1 MLLNVQNITKTYVRT
16 EMRAET
22 FKALDNVSLYVEQGE
37 CVGIIGP
44 SGSGK
49 STLAHVIAGLEAP
62 DCGTI
67 TFDGVTRGV
76 TCGVARENGTAH
88 SRGKRARIK
97 TAWAGMQMIFQNP
110 EASFLPS
117 MTMGRAIAEGIAYQ
131 TRQEQ
136 TRLTKKE
143 CECMVNKALEE
154 VGLPASF
161 AQKHAFEMS
170 GGQCQRAA
178 IARAIIGNP
187 KLIICDEPT
196 SALDVTVQARIMEL
210 LEHLHQQHGV
220 ALVFISHN
228 MALVNNLCSRI
239 YCLEAGHITDHLVA
253 S

>member
-1 MLLNVQNITKTYVRT
+1 MLLNVQNITKTYART
-16 EMRAET
+16 EMRTET
-22 FKALDNVSLYVEQGE
+22 FKVLDNVSLYVEQGE

-62 DCGTI
+62 DCGTV
-67 TFDGVTRGV
+67 TFDGFARDVTRASGKV
-76 TCGVARENGTAH
+76 Y
-88 SRGKRARIK
+88 SRGERARIK

-136 TRLTKKE
+136 ARLTKKE
-143 CECMVNKALEE
+143 RECMVNKALEE
-154 VGLPASF
+154 VGLPVSF

-196 SALDVTVQARIMEL
+196 SALDVTIQARIMEL

-220 ALVFISHN
+220 SLVFISHN

-239 YCLEAGHITDHLVA
+239 YRLEAGRITDQLVA
-253 S
+253 L

>member
-16 EMRAET
+16 ET
-22 FKALDNVSLYVEQGE
+22 FKALDDVSLYVEQGE

-62 DCGTI
+62 DCGTV
-67 TFDGVTRGV
+67 TFNDVTRASGKV
-76 TCGVARENGTAH
+76 Y
-88 SRGKRARIK
+88 SRGERVRIK
-97 TAWAGMQMIFQNP
+97 AAWAGMQMIFQNP

-131 TRQEQ
+131 ARQEQ

-143 CECMVNKALEE
+143 RDRMVNKALEE

-196 SALDVTVQARIMEL
+196 SALDVTIQAHIMEL

-220 ALVFISHN
+220 SLVFISHN

-239 YCLEAGHITDHLVA
+239 YRLEAGRITDQLVA
-253 S
+253 L